1 MNTNKGKLPYLIGIT
16 GPIGSGKDT
25 TAIFI
30 SQVLNA
36 GRYSFAEPMREAV
49 SLIFDIPM
57 NELTTQ
63 EGKALYDEYWGF
75 THRNL
80 LRLLGND
87 AMKPVFGDDIW
98 VKRAE
103 LALRKMA
110 EEIVVISDVR
120 FDLEADFIRR
130 SGGFIIHLER
140 PDNPLA
146 DQMSNHASDAGITRH
161 VDDTALMNDDSIAS
175 LKFNI
180 FSILSMRS
188 VTRARLNQPYVVTSG
203 H

>member
-36 GRYSFAEPMREAV
+36 GRYSFAEPVREAV
-49 SLIFDIPM
+49 SLIFDIPVH
-57 NELTTQ
+57 ELTSQ
-63 EGKALYDEYWGF
+63 EGKALYDDYWGF

-80 LRLLGND
+80 LRLLGDD

-130 SGGFIIHLER
+130 SGGFIIHLDR
-140 PDNPLA
+140 PNNPLA
-146 DQMSNHASDAGITRH
+146 GQMSAHASDAGITKH
-161 VDDTALMNDDSIAS
+161 IDDMSVMNDDTIAS

-180 FSILSMRS
+180 LSILSMRH
-188 VTRARLNQPYVVTSG
+188 VTRTRLNQPYVVTSG
-203 H
+203 Y

>member
-80 LRLLGND
+80 LRLFGND
-87 AMKPVFGDDIW
+87 AMKPVFGDGLW

-130 SGGFIIHLER
+130 NGGFIIHLDR

-146 DQMSNHASDAGITRH
+146 GQMSDHASDAGITRH
-161 VDDTALMNDDSIAS
+161 VDDMSLVNDDSIAS

-203 H
+203 Y

>member
-63 EGKALYDEYWGF
+63 EGKALYNEYWGF

-80 LRLLGND
+80 LRLFGND

-146 DQMSNHASDAGITRH
+146 DQMSDHASDAGITRH
-161 VDDTALMNDDSIAS
+161 VDDMALMNDDSIAA

-180 FSILSMRS
+180 FSILSIRS
-188 VTRARLNQPYVVTSG
+188 VTRTRLNQPYVVTSG

>member
-1 MNTNKGKLPYLIGIT
+1 MNTNKGKLPFLIGIA

-25 TAIFI
+25 AAIFLA
-30 SQVLNA
+30 QVLTA

-49 SLIFDIPM
+49 SLIFDIPVH
-57 NELTTQ
+57 ELTSQ
-63 EGKALYDEYWGF
+63 EGKTLYDDYWGF

-130 SGGFIIHLER
+130 SGGFIIHLDR
-140 PDNPLA
+140 PNNPLA
-146 DQMSNHASDAGITRH
+146 GQMSAHASDQGITMSESDLY
-161 VDDTALMNDDSIAS
+161 VCNDRGIVE
-175 LKFNI
+175 LKVW
-180 FSILSMRS
+180 LLDLLTKKPETLRK
-188 VTRARLNQPYVVTSG
+188 LNQPYVVARG
-203 H
+203 Y